1 MQYKRVK
8 HAIELAG
15 GSITLNDQKNNKFF
29 KKISTNQVL
38 VLFVESKEEKQVNEE
53 QKNWIS
59 TVYGKLKK

>member
-15 GSITLNDQKNNKFF
+15 GAITLNDQKNNKFF